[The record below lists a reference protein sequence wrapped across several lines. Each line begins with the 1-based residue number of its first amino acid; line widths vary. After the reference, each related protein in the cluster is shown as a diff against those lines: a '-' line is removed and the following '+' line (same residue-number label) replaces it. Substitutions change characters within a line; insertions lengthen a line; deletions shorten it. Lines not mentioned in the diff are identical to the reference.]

1 LELPN
6 WYQGFLQNRQIVTE
20 SKSKAVPLVP
30 QKLLEDLKEAYLKHV
45 DTTFWLDVPTL
56 MEERREVLNSES
68 NLFTDVYLEPVLPYL
83 ESVRFVN
90 LCAELGLDANLLEA
104 PLRALM
110 PWNKPGEV
118 ALEDI
123 KLRAHHAD
131 SVRASFKKGIEPGRN
146 PVVTSG
152 TGSGKTEAFW
162 LPILLRL
169 AQESTTWAK
178 SSAPLQYW
186 WRGPEPTFAPMRSG
200 EKRPAVMRAMVLY
213 PTNALVEDQMT
224 RLRRAIKELRNSPEF
239 EPLWFGRYTG
249 VTLGSGT
256 PGSKRQPEI
265 VASLLA
271 ADKDHASLLT
281 ADLEPDQLEDLQS
294 QFGSPDDGEMMCRWD
309 MQATPPDILITNYSM
324 LNVMLMRSLENSIF
338 EKTKKWLAAS
348 EENIFTLVV
357 DELHLYRGTQGSE
370 VGMIIRNFLSRLGL
384 SEDSPNLRI
393 IATSAS
399 MEADEESSHFLEQF
413 FGVDR
418 TSFNVTP
425 GEPMALGEVEKL
437 DDSKI
442 KDDKEVETLARQI
455 ALACYSEDEKR
466 FRASSLSAISSK
478 LFPGAS
484 DAQAKLRTALETI
497 SRGRPEVALRAH
509 VFARTIRGLWAC
521 SNDQCT
527 HIDPDDLGT
536 RKVGKLFSS
545 STNNCDA
552 CGARVLELL
561 YCYYCGDVSLGGFV
575 VDRHDGDETVALG
588 PVDVSNEESGKQVF
602 LRSRK
607 NYMWYRPGG
616 LNEAGATWN
625 HSMVKNRKKSQVSFA
640 FKRAFLDPMAGI
652 LAPGEGPSEAT
663 GLIYGAAAAGDGDLD
678 IPALPAQCPSCNMSK
693 KQDSEKF
700 GSMQVASPIAAHTG
714 GMATATHLYVSQL
727 LRSLRDSVEKQGDKE
742 AISKTIIFRD
752 SRDEAARTSAG
763 IAMVHH
769 KDLIRQVLSE
779 TLNSPK
785 IDGMKVIKA
794 FLEDKHDLLDAR
806 EKQILPRLTLE
817 FGFMVPIYIKEM
829 SGQPLT
835 DEETEK
841 KNQYLETVS
850 SNSNFSAFLN
860 SFIARCIEL
869 GVNPAGAN
877 AKFQKYT
884 ANDKESSWNEM
895 FLPPESGLWNFR
907 TDMDDQKNSFISH
920 VREVVVDAIYD
931 FARRDSES
939 IGVAYIEAE
948 DILLANAPLEKE
960 AAREVMSSVIRI
972 LGIKGRRSGSKFFVA
987 PMDGVP
993 KAIKDYLK
1001 KVQDKTGTGADSLIE
1016 WVHYALVVGDHAPGW
1031 ILNSSSTTLPVSL
1044 KRPND
1049 KFEAARWVC
1058 SACSYTHLHPS
1069 AGACANSRCA
1079 DTAAVLLPKPLD
1091 EDDYYA
1097 WIAKS
1102 EPRRLNSAELTGQT
1116 KPLSE
1121 QRARQR
1127 KFKGVL
1133 LANPVENKLTTPLDI
1148 LSVTTTMEVG
1158 VDIGSLVS
1166 TVMGNVPPQRFNYQQ
1181 RVGRAGRKKQA
1192 LSFALTICRDNT
1204 HDDYYFGR
1212 PDRMTGDIP
1221 PRPFLDLERPKI
1233 VRRVIVS
1240 EVLRRA
1246 FLRLG
1251 GDGPNPVGSSIHGNF
1266 GFLEDW
1272 QDYRAGTESFLS
1284 SSPEIKSVT
1293 ERLSAK
1299 TGLSESQIAEISR
1312 WIQQDLIEEIDAA
1325 ALDESVGTSHLSEA
1339 LASRGVLPMFGF
1351 PTKVRSIWATTIKRQ
1366 IDMKDKAI
1374 SDRPLD
1380 MAISGYAPG
1389 AQVVRDGWVHTAVGF
1404 AAYAP
1409 QGIKAVPIDPL
1420 GYEHQIKQ
1428 CVNLHCRAYLLDSN
1442 QEHCEICGSSG
1453 MQEAVL
1459 FEPLGFRTNYRKIAF
1474 EEEDADV
1481 ASYAGPTQLVADA
1494 VPTDSNEVGAVK
1506 VLFYEGARTIQV
1518 NDNFGNGYDL
1528 VRQTDLTVV
1537 VKNPEIT
1544 AINSAIEIGQ
1554 EADYPGAFIGAIKHS
1569 DVLVVEFDHLKLPTK
1584 AIDVSMPAGN
1594 AALWSFSEALKKGC
1608 DAKLDL
1614 SPEELVVGL
1623 HPRRVNDIP
1632 TSSVFI
1638 SDALENGAGYAVE
1651 IGQPDTFKSVLEAI
1665 ESDLNTVWADPS
1677 HASRCSSSCPDCLR
1691 SYNNRRIH
1699 GYLDWRLALDTVE
1712 LALGKELDLDRWFH
1726 NAEEALK
1733 GISHNRPNIEFEMN
1747 HGLPVLKNHDTKIAL
1762 IFGHPLWSTAA
1773 DQLTESQNSASASV
1787 HADGL
1792 VAIQANFFDVARKP
1806 LVLLGAL
1813 KVI

>member
-1 LELPN
+1 M
-6 WYQGFLQNRQIVTE
+6 
-20 SKSKAVPLVP
+20 VP
-30 QKLLEDLKEAYLKHV
+30 QKLIEDLKEAYLKHV
-45 DTTFWLDVPTL
+45 DTSFWLDVPTL
-56 MEERREVLNSES
+56 MEERREVLDSES
-68 NLFTDVYLEPVLPYL
+68 NLFTDVYIEPVLPYL
-83 ESVRFVN
+83 ESVRFVD

-131 SVRASFKKGIEPGRN
+131 SVRASFKKGIEPARN

-169 AQESTTWAK
+169 AAESTTWEK

-186 WRGPEPTFAPMRSG
+186 WRGPEPTFAPMRAG

-224 RLRRAIKELRNSPEF
+224 RLRRAIKELRKSSEF

-249 VTLGSGT
+249 VTLGSGK

-265 VASLLA
+265 VGSLLE

-338 EKTKKWLAAS
+338 EKTKKWLADS

-399 MEADEESSHFLEQF
+399 MEADEESAHFLEQF

-425 GEPMALGEVEKL
+425 GEPMALGQVEKL
-437 DDSKI
+437 SNSQI
-442 KDDKEVETLARQI
+442 NDDKEVEHLSRQI

-466 FRASSLSAISSK
+466 FRASSLSAISTK
-478 LFPGAS
+478 LFPGDS
-484 DAQAKLRTALETI
+484 EAQGKLRMALETI

-521 SNDQCT
+521 SNEQCT
-527 HIDPDDLGT
+527 HIEPDDIGT

-561 YCYYCGDVSLGGFV
+561 YCFYCGDVSLGGFV
-575 VDRHDGDETVALG
+575 VDRHDGDDTVALG
-588 PVDVSNEESGKQVF
+588 PIDVSNEESGKQVF

-616 LNEAGATWN
+616 LSEAGGTWN
-625 HSMVKNRKKSQVSFA
+625 HRMVKNRKKSDVGFT
-640 FKRAFLDPMAGI
+640 FKRAYLDPMAGI

-663 GLIYGAAAAGDGDLD
+663 GLIYGFSSPNDADLD
-678 IPALPAQCPSCNMSK
+678 VPALPAQCPSCHMTK

-700 GSMQVASPIAAHTG
+700 GSLQVASPIAAHTG

-727 LRSLRDSVEKQGDKE
+727 LRSLRDSVSNPADKE
-742 AISKTIIFRD
+742 TISKTIIFRD

-779 TLNSPK
+779 TLNAPA

-794 FLEDKHDLLDAR
+794 FIENKHELLDAR
-806 EKQILPRLTLE
+806 EKQILPRLTIE
-817 FGFMVPIYIKEM
+817 FGFMVPIYIKEI

-835 DEETEK
+835 EEESEQK
-841 KNQYLETVS
+841 KNYLEIVS
-850 SNSNFSAFLN
+850 SGSNFSAFLN
-860 SFIARCIEL
+860 SFISRCIEL

-877 AKFQKYT
+877 AKFQKYK
-884 ANDKESSWNEM
+884 ANDKESPWYEM
-895 FLPPESGLWNFR
+895 FLPPQPGLWKFR
-907 TDMDDQKNSFISH
+907 TDMEDQKNSFNSH
-920 VREVVVDAIYD
+920 VRDVLVDAIYD

-948 DILLANAPLEKE
+948 DILLADAPIEKDL
-960 AAREVMSSVIRI
+960 ARQVMSSVIRI

-1001 KVQDKTGTGADSLIE
+1001 KVQDKTGAGADSLVE
-1016 WVHYALVVGDHAPGW
+1016 WVHYALVVGDYAPGW
-1031 ILNSSSTTLPVSL
+1031 ILNSSSTTLPVSIR
-1044 KRPND
+1044 KPNENVD
-1049 KFEAARWVC
+1049 TARWVC
-1058 SACSYTHLHPS
+1058 SACGYSHLHPS
-1069 AGACANSRCA
+1069 AGACANSRCE
-1079 DTAAVLLPKPLD
+1079 DTAAVLLPRPLD

-1246 FLRLG
+1246 FILLG
-1251 GDGPNPVGSSIHGNF
+1251 GSGPNPVGSSIHGNF
-1266 GFLEDW
+1266 GLVEDW
-1272 QDYRAGTESFLS
+1272 QDYRAGIEKFLN
-1284 SSPEIKSVT
+1284 SSPDVREVT

-1299 TGLSESQIAEISR
+1299 TGLSEVQISEIVS
-1312 WIQQDLIEEIDAA
+1312 WIQRDLVEEIDAA

-1351 PTKVRSIWATTIKRQ
+1351 PTKVRSIWANTIKRQ

-1389 AQVVRDGWVHTAVGF
+1389 AQVVRDGWVHTSVGF

-1428 CVNLHCRAYLLDSN
+1428 CVNLHCRAYLLDSS

-1453 MQEAVL
+1453 MKEAVL
-1459 FEPLGFRTNYRKIAF
+1459 FEPLGFRTNYRKVAF
-1474 EEEDADV
+1474 EEEDADI

-1494 VPTDSNEVGAVK
+1494 QPTDSNKVGAVK
-1506 VLFYEGARTIQV
+1506 VLFYEDARTIQV

-1528 VRQTDLTVV
+1528 VRQLDQTVV
-1537 VKNPEIT
+1537 VKNPDIT
-1544 AINSAIEIGQ
+1544 AINSDIDISQ
-1554 EADYPGAFIGAIKHS
+1554 EADYPGAFIGAIKNS
-1569 DVLVVEFDHLKLPTK
+1569 DVLVVEFDHLNLPTK
-1584 AIDVSMPAGN
+1584 VIDVSKPAGN

-1712 LALGKELDLDRWFH
+1712 LALGKELNLDRWFH
-1726 NAEEALK
+1726 NAEEVLR
-1733 GISHNRPNIEFEMN
+1733 GITHNRPNIKFEMIN
-1747 HGLPVLKNHDTKIAL
+1747 GLPVLKNHDFKTAL
-1762 IFGHPLWSTAA
+1762 IFCHPLWST
-1773 DQLTESQNSASASV
+1773 DSDSLNQMQRGVQEMLLNMKFEVVQSNYY
-1787 HADGL
+1787 
-1792 VAIQANFFDVARKP
+1792 DVTRKP
-1806 LVLLGAL
+1806 LALLGML
-1813 KVI
+1813 KIS